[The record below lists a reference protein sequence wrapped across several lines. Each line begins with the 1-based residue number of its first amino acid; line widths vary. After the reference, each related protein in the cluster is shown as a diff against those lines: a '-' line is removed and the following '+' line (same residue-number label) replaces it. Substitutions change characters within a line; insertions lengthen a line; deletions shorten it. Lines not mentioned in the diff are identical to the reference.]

1 MLQKVFQTG
10 HSAAVT
16 IPKKM
21 LKELG
26 WKLGDYVSIEINP
39 VEKSVVV
46 KPAAALTAADKQVA
60 RLCLNFVKR
69 YKKELKKFEV

>member
-16 IPKKM
+16 IPKKT

-26 WKLGDYVSIEINP
+26 WKLGDYVSIEVNP
-39 VEKSVVV
+39 ADKSVTI
-46 KPAAALTAADKQVA
+46 KPAVALTTTDKQVA
-60 RLCLNFVKR
+60 RLTYNFIKR
-69 YKKELKKFEV
+69 YKRVLTTDN